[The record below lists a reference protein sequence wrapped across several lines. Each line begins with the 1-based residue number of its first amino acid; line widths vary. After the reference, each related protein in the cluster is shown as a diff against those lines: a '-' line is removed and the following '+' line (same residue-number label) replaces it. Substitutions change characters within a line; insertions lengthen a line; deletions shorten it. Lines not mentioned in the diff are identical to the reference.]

1 MDSAW
6 SQRISSFIEG
16 SESDWANANVGLR
29 LVKRKTAERN
39 ANNLFCIMNISLC
52 VVRVCKEEMNSKY
65 NY

>member
-16 SESDWANANVGLR
+16 SESDWANAKVGLR
-29 LVKRKTAERN
+29 MVKRKIADRN
-39 ANNLFCIMNISLC
+39 ANNLFCIMNLSLR
-52 VVRVCKEEMNSKY
+52 VVIVCKVAMNSIY